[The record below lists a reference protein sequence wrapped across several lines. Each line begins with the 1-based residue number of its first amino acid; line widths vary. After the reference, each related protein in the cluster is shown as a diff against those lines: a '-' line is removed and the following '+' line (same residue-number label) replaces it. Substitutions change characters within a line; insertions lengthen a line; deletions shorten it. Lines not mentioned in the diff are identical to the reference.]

1 MKADESRLEPM
12 VLLSRGLLHDINN
25 HLAPVLAYPGMVRES
40 VHDPDTLEMLD
51 EIERGAKQTSELVRH
66 MQIILRCGAGLEEE
80 EFDLNDLLQSVG
92 DSTLLNNLLSEHP
105 EVTILR
111 SHSLQTLPV
120 KASRGH
126 LQQAVFLLVRQQVC
140 SFSQRGKLELSCGSS
155 ELKSVTW
162 DTTLQPGNYAKI
174 ELRATGPKNTPI
186 DMENKKVQLEHSFA
200 QGIVRDLG
208 GSIRVE
214 MINGGSTT
222 TIYLPL
228 KTEAAETQPTAQA
241 PAEEIDQRKTILVVD
256 DLRSQRRITSL
267 LLEDLGYHAVS
278 VNCGE
283 DAVEYLAEHNDV
295 DLMLLDMN
303 MGGRMDGYDTY
314 EHSLAINPD
323 LRCVL
328 VSAFTNS
335 ERAHMTLDLGANG
348 PLEKPFRVEEL
359 DRVVRD
365 ALAEA
370 Q

>member
-1 MKADESRLEPM
+1 MKSEETRLEPM

-25 HLAPVLAYPGMVRES
+25 HLAPVLAYPGMIREEI
-40 VHDPDTLEMLD
+40 VDPDTLEMLG
-51 EIERGAKQTSELVRH
+51 EIERGAKETSELVRH
-66 MQIILRCGAGLEEE
+66 LQIILRCGANLEEE
-80 EFDLNDLLQSVG
+80 EFDLRDLLESVAN
-92 DSTLLNNLLSEHP
+92 STLLGNLLTEHP
-105 EVTILR
+105 STSVLR
-111 SHSLQTLPV
+111 RSSLQPLKV

-126 LQQAVFLLVRQQVC
+126 LQQAVFLLVRQQIC
-140 SFSQRGKLELSCGSS
+140 SFSAIGKLELSCGSS
-155 ELKSVTW
+155 SLRSVNW
-162 DTTLQPGNYAKI
+162 DATLQPGNYAMI
-174 ELRATGPKNTPI
+174 ELRATGPKDTPL
-186 DMENKKVQLEHSFA
+186 DLENKKVQLEHSFA

-208 GSIRVE
+208 GSIRVQG
-214 MINGGSTT
+214 INGGTST

-228 KTEAAETQPTAQA
+228 QSQTEQPQLVAQA
-241 PAEEIDQRKTILVVD
+241 PAQNEELRKTILVVD

-283 DAVEYLAEHNDV
+283 EALEYLTEHKDV

-328 VSAFTNS
+328 VSAFTNT
-335 ERAHMTLDLGANG
+335 ERAHMTLDLGADG

-365 ALAEA
+365 ALAVSV
-370 Q
+370 